1 MLGEKCVLVLCFVYC
16 EAQLHWGVYGGQK
29 SLCNFKLGQSTT
41 TPSAVLHSG
50 VVVHCGCAVHC
61 VVVQCIVWLC
71 SALCGCVVVQ
81 CIVQLLT

>member
-1 MLGEKCVLVLCFVYC
+1 MLGEKCGLVLCFVYC

-41 TPSAVLHSG
+41 TPSTVLHSG
-50 VVVHCGCAVHC
+50 VVY
-61 VVVQCIVWLC
+61 
-71 SALCGCVVVQ
+71 CGCVVVHSIVWLCDGQ

>member
-1 MLGEKCVLVLCFVYC
+1 MLGEKCGLVLCFVYC

-41 TPSAVLHSG
+41 TPSTVLHSR
-50 VVVHCGCAVHC
+50 VVYCGCAVHC

-71 SALCGCVVVQ
+71 TALCGCVVVQ